1 MSSSFLR
8 YFYLGTKWPLVYA
21 YHLLMFF
28 EAMHPTWQNWLVQQK
43 PMLEAIEHK
52 VLAEAHVTPDLS
64 QVMRAF
70 EMDPANIKVVI
81 LGQDPYPTEGDAI
94 GLAFAMNPES
104 KMPRSLVNIVKELG
118 DDLGLEVKTQADLSK
133 WSNQGVLLLNRTL
146 TTQKGKAGAHS
157 KLGWD
162 QFTREALIEL
172 ANRNK
177 LVFILWGSPAISLGR
192 EVSEKALNSMLIES
206 VHPSPLSAYR
216 GFFGSKPFSKTN
228 EHLVSLGLQ
237 PIDWSV

>member
-1 MSSSFLR
+1 
-8 YFYLGTKWPLVYA
+8 
-21 YHLLMFF
+21 MFF
-28 EAMHPTWQNWLVQQK
+28 EELHPTWQNWLVQQK

-70 EMDPANIKVVI
+70 EIDPSSIKVVI

-94 GLAFAMNPES
+94 GLAFAMNTES
-104 KMPRSLVNIVKELG
+104 KMPRSLVNIVKELS

-133 WSNQGVLLLNRTL
+133 WVDQGVMLLNRTL
-146 TTQKGKAGAHS
+146 TTQKGKAGTHS

-172 ANRNK
+172 AKRNE
-177 LVFILWGSPAISLGR
+177 LVFVLWGSPAIALGR
-192 EVSEKALNSMLIES
+192 EVAQTAKNCRLVES

-228 EHLVSLGLQ
+228 EHLVALGLE

>member
-1 MSSSFLR
+1 
-8 YFYLGTKWPLVYA
+8 
-21 YHLLMFF
+21 MFF
-28 EAMHPTWQNWLVQQK
+28 EELHPTWQSWLVQQK
-43 PMLEAIEHK
+43 PMLEAIEQK
-52 VLAEAHVTPDLS
+52 VLAEVQVTPHLN

-81 LGQDPYPTEGDAI
+81 LGQDPYPTKGDAI
-94 GLAFAMNPES
+94 GLAFAMNSES
-104 KMPRSLVNIVKELG
+104 KMPRSLVNIVKELS
-118 DDLGLEVKTQADLSK
+118 DDLGLEVKNHADLAK
-133 WSNQGVLLLNRTL
+133 WTNQGVLLLNRTL
-146 TTQKGKAGAHS
+146 TTRVGKAGAHS

-172 ANRNK
+172 AKRNE
-177 LVFILWGSPAISLGR
+177 LVFILWGSPAIALGR
-192 EVSEKALNSMLIES
+192 EVAQTAKDCRLVES

-216 GFFGSKPFSKTN
+216 GFFGSKPFSKTS

>member
-1 MSSSFLR
+1 
-8 YFYLGTKWPLVYA
+8 
-21 YHLLMFF
+21 MFF
-28 EAMHPTWQNWLVQQK
+28 EELHPTWQNWLVQQK

-52 VLAEAHVTPDLS
+52 VLAEAHVTPDFS

-70 EMDPANIKVVI
+70 EIDPSSIKVVI

-104 KMPRSLVNIVKELG
+104 KTPRSLVNIVKELS
-118 DDLGLEVKTQADLSK
+118 DDLGLEVKTHADLAK
-133 WSNQGVLLLNRTL
+133 WTNQGVLLLNRTL
-146 TTQKGKAGAHS
+146 TTQIGKAGAHS

-172 ANRNK
+172 AKRNK
-177 LVFILWGSPAISLGR
+177 LVFILWGSPAIALGR
-192 EVSEKALNSMLIES
+192 EVAQTAKDCRLVES

>member
-1 MSSSFLR
+1 
-8 YFYLGTKWPLVYA
+8 
-21 YHLLMFF
+21 MFF
-28 EAMHPTWQNWLVQQK
+28 EELHPTWQNWLVQQK
-43 PMLEAIEHK
+43 PMLEAIEK
-52 VLAEAHVTPDLS
+52 RVLAETQVTPS
-64 QVMRAF
+64 RNQVMRAF

-81 LGQDPYPTEGDAI
+81 LGQDPYPIEGDAI

-104 KMPRSLVNIVKELG
+104 KMPRSLVNIVKELS
-118 DDLGLEVKTQADLSK
+118 DDLGLEVKTHADLSK
-133 WSNQGVLLLNRTL
+133 WTNQGVLLLNRTL
-146 TTQKGKAGAHS
+146 TTRVGKAGAHS

-172 ANRNK
+172 AKRNE
-177 LVFILWGSPAISLGR
+177 LVFILWGSPAIALGR
-192 EVSEKALNSMLIES
+192 EVAQTAKDCRLVES

-228 EHLVSLGLQ
+228 EHLVALGLE

>member
-1 MSSSFLR
+1 
-8 YFYLGTKWPLVYA
+8 
-21 YHLLMFF
+21 MFF

-70 EMDPANIKVVI
+70 EIDPSSIKVVI
-81 LGQDPYPTEGDAI
+81 LGQDPYPTEGHAI
-94 GLAFAMNPES
+94 GLAFAMNTES
-104 KMPRSLVNIVKELG
+104 KMPRSLVNIVKELS

-133 WSNQGVLLLNRTL
+133 WVDQGVMLLNRTL

-172 ANRNK
+172 AKRNE
-177 LVFILWGSPAISLGR
+177 LVFVLWGSPAIALGR
-192 EVSEKALNSMLIES
+192 EVAQTAKNCRMVES

-228 EHLVSLGLQ
+228 EHLVALGLE
-237 PIDWSV
+237 PIDWSL

>member
-1 MSSSFLR
+1 
-8 YFYLGTKWPLVYA
+8 
-21 YHLLMFF
+21 MFF
-28 EAMHPTWQNWLVQQK
+28 EELHPTWQNWLVQQK

-70 EMDPANIKVVI
+70 EIDPSSIKVVI

-94 GLAFAMNPES
+94 GLAFAMNTES
-104 KMPRSLVNIVKELG
+104 KMPRSLVNIVKELS

-133 WSNQGVLLLNRTL
+133 WVDQGVMLLNRTL
-146 TTQKGKAGAHS
+146 TTQKGKAGTHS

-172 ANRNK
+172 AKRNE
-177 LVFILWGSPAISLGR
+177 LVFVLWGSPAIALGR
-192 EVSEKALNSMLIES
+192 EVAQTAKNCRLVES

-228 EHLVSLGLQ
+228 EHLVSLGLE